1 MAAIRRLDVIS
12 QHLTG
17 IFDFSKHDPTLD
29 AYRKRGANFNSQ
41 LLHKV
46 MNGNASEVQDRITE
60 RYLTSPYMR
69 RELMHDK
76 TRHEIQEL
84 VMRQIIS
91 TNPYRDVNSDIDLN
105 NPEIVYAAA
114 IPLTGFDMALSA
126 RFIIHFSLYLD
137 SLRELGTEKH
147 LPLIDRAYRHK
158 DHGCFAMTELGHG
171 SNVNGFIT
179 TATYDHKTREIVFHT
194 PDSMGAK
201 WWIGG
206 LGKTAN
212 MAIVHAKLVV
222 GGVDHGIHAF
232 AVQVRDYDTHS
243 TLPGITIGDCGPKT
257 GLDGI
262 DNGFLLFNQHRAP
275 YDTLLDRYSHITP
288 EGKFKSNIKN
298 DGKRFGLMLASL
310 IRGRSGVMFFSSM
323 NMKNALTIAVRYS
336 AVRRQFGKEGEPER
350 PVLDYQIHRYRLM
363 KHLSNWFSVQI
374 VLIHFINEYKVITRL
389 VKDDPEHPTRNEF
402 HAQLS
407 AMKVLCSSMSLKACQ
422 DSREAC
428 GGLGFSAY
436 SNLGRLRDNQDVNIT
451 WEGANYVLIQQ
462 TARYILKNIQNIL
475 KGKPVEAASMTFLT
489 IDPEVV
495 RTAKATFVT
504 SADLRDKPET
514 LQAMLKHRVNY
525 LVQRSIVKLQ
535 DTVQHSSDS
544 LEGWNESQVHY
555 LQNLGF
561 AYGDLFFADLFLRKC
576 KEVRAACQET
586 SAMLMRLYEL
596 FTLGKIEEDLNTFRD
611 NDYISTEQAWVI
623 KETVVA
629 LTREVGESAV
639 RLIDAVAFPDQMVG
653 SVLGNSDGQIYRHMC
668 EAVEQG
674 PGVTDKPAYLELLQQ
689 LRKIKE

>member
-1 MAAIRRLDVIS
+1 MAALRRLDVIS

-17 IFDFSKHDPTLD
+17 IFDFSQHDPSLD

-41 LLHKV
+41 LLRRV
-46 MNGNASEVQDRITE
+46 MNGNAADMQDRFCE
-60 RYLTSPYMR
+60 RFMASPYLR
-69 RELMHDK
+69 RELQHDK
-76 TRHEIQEL
+76 TRPELQEL
-84 VMRQIIS
+84 IIRQIIS
-91 TNPYRDVNSDIDLN
+91 LNPFRDVNYDIDVN
-105 NPEIVYAAA
+105 HTEIPYACALA
-114 IPLTGFDMALSA
+114 LSGFDMAMSV

-137 SLRELGTEKH
+137 SLRELGSEKH
-147 LPLIDRAYRHK
+147 MTLIDRAYRHK
-158 DHGCFAMTELGHG
+158 DQGCFAMTELGHG
-171 SNVNGFIT
+171 SNVSGFVT
-179 TATYDHKTREIVFHT
+179 TATYDHKTREIVFNT
-194 PDSMGAK
+194 PNSMGAK

-206 LGKTAN
+206 LAKTAN
-212 MAIVHAKLVV
+212 MAIVHAKLIV
-222 GGVDHGIHAF
+222 GGVDHGLHAF
-232 AVQVRDYDTHS
+232 VLQVRDYDTHD

-262 DNGFLLFNQHRAP
+262 DNGFLLFNNHRAP
-275 YDTLLDRYSHITP
+275 YDTLLDKYSHITP
-288 EGKFKSNIKN
+288 EGKFKSTIKN
-298 DGKRFGLMLASL
+298 DNKRFGLMLASL

-363 KHLSNWFSVQI
+363 KHLSNWFAVQ
-374 VLIHFINEYKVITRL
+374 VALMHFIAEYRLVTRM
-389 VKDDPEHPTRNEF
+389 VKDDPEHPSRNEF

-407 AMKVLCSSMSLKACQ
+407 VMKVLCSSMSFRACQ

-428 GGLGFSAY
+428 GGLGYSAF

-475 KGKPVEAASMTFLT
+475 KGKPVEASSMSFLT

-495 RTAKATFVT
+495 RTAKANFT
-504 SADLRDKPET
+504 SAADLRDRPDA
-514 LQAMLKHRVNY
+514 LQAMLKHRVNL
-525 LVQRSIVKLQ
+525 LVQRSIIKLQ
-535 DTVQHSSDS
+535 ETVQKASDS
-544 LEGWNESQVHY
+544 LEGWNETQVHY

-576 KEVRAACQET
+576 REVKAACQET

-596 FTLGKIEEDLNTFRD
+596 FVLGKIEDDLCTFRD
-611 NDYISTEQAWVI
+611 NDYITTDQAWVI
-623 KETVVA
+623 KETVVS

-639 RLIDAVAFPDQMVG
+639 RLIDAVAFPDQVVG
-653 SVLGNSDGQIYRHMC
+653 SVLGNSDGQMYRHMA
-668 EAVEQG
+668 EAVERS
-674 PGVTDKPAYLELLQQ
+674 PNVTGKPHYMELLQQ